1 MNSVVKYRGREVVIY
16 PFVDCGYCGG
26 FVDEFLRRLGN
37 VETDVKELRTD
48 VSELKVGMEALRGD
62 VKAISAVIPHLAT
75 KADLGQVKTEIAAVR
90 GELASGIAAVRG
102 ELATGITAVRG
113 EMATGMESVKAK
125 IASMES
131 TMTKWMIALVLA
143 VVGAAKFLH

>member
-16 PFVDCGYCGG
+16 PFVDCGYRGG

-62 VKAISAVIPHLAT
+62 VKAILAVIPHLAT
-75 KADLGQVKTEIAAVR
+75 KADLGQVKTEIA
-90 GELASGIAAVRG
+90 EVRG
-102 ELATGITAVRG
+102 ELATG
-113 EMATGMESVKAK
+113 MELVKAN
-125 IASMES
+125 IASLES
-131 TMTKWMIALVLA
+131 KMTKWMIGLILA

>member
-48 VSELKVGMEALRGD
+48 VSELKVGMETLRGD
-62 VKAISAVIPHLAT
+62 VKAILAVIPHLAT
-75 KADLGQVKTEIAAVR
+75 KADLGQVKTEIA
-90 GELASGIAAVRG
+90 EVRG
-102 ELATGITAVRG
+102 ELATG
-113 EMATGMESVKAK
+113 MELVKAN
-125 IASMES
+125 IASLES
-131 TMTKWMIALVLA
+131 KMTKWMIGLVLA